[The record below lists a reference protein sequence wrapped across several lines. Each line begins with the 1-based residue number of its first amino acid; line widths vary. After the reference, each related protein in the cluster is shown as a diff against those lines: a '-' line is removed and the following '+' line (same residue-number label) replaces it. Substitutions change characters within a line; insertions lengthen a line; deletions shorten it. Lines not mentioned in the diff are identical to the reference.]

1 MHKEIFTFD
10 QLTGNAVLVIGLIA
24 WGLAQFLKVPI
35 QYILYGKVNWGL
47 WFSSGGMPS
56 SHSALV
62 TSITLAIGLYDGF
75 NTSTFALAVAISMI
89 VIYDAAG
96 VRREAGRHAEKLNIL
111 INEFFS
117 GQPISE
123 KQLKEVIGHTPAQVL
138 GGIFLGV
145 GTAIIFYFFT
155 GLP

>member
-1 MHKEIFTFD
+1 MHKEIIALE
-10 QLTGNAVLVIGLIA
+10 QLAGNSVLFIGLFA
-24 WGLAQFLKVPI
+24 WAMAQFLKVPI
-35 QYILYGKVNWGL
+35 QYFLYRKINWGL

-62 TSITLAIGLYDGF
+62 TSVMLAIGLYDGF
-75 NTSTFALAVAISMI
+75 DSPIFALSVAVAMI

-96 VRREAGRHAEKLNIL
+96 VRREAGRHAEKINIM

-138 GGIFLGV
+138 AGILLGIS
-145 GTAIIFYFFT
+145 TALVVYYI
-155 GLP
+155 GM

>member
-1 MHKEIFTFD
+1 MHKEIFAIR
-10 QLTGNAVLVIGLIA
+10 QIIGNPVLFIGLFA
-24 WGLAQFLKVPI
+24 WALAQFLKVPI
-35 QYILYGKVNWGL
+35 QYILYRRLNWGL

-62 TSITLAIGLYDGF
+62 TSITLAIGMVEGF
-75 NTSTFALAVAISMI
+75 NSPLFALAFAVAMI

-96 VRREAGRHAEKLNIL
+96 VRREAGRHAEKINVLL
-111 INEFFS
+111 NEFFS

-138 GGIFLGV
+138 AGVGLGV
-145 GTAIIFYFFT
+145 GIALFFFWSW
-155 GLP
+155 G